1 MLRWWPRRWG
11 EGGWTLVTKQE
22 AFEWVRNWLLWY
34 SQDWADPIREG
45 DVTESTTL
53 DELALDDL
61 DVLELAVAIQ
71 DEYLF
76 MIEEP
81 LHVGTTV
88 GEVAEL
94 ISRKGA

>member
-1 MLRWWPRRWG
+1 M
-11 EGGWTLVTKQE
+11 TKQE

-76 MIEEP
+76 MIAEP

-94 ISRKGA
+94 ISRKVA